1 MESISMLDKLTT
13 DPIRP
18 EKEFVIEDLETLK
31 VISDPRR
38 MQILELVVL
47 EPKTVKQIAKE
58 LGITPNK
65 LYYHMNLLEKH
76 ELIRV
81 VSTKLVSG
89 IVEKHYQV
97 SAEDITIADGLISVS
112 GPEGEDTVG
121 ALMTTVF
128 DSSKEEFLRMLKTR
142 SSETESLE
150 SRTMLIA
157 KEKARMTTAQAKQ
170 FGQGLAQ
177 LLEDFKASD
186 TEDLEAQPY
195 VLMATL
201 YPTSRLGGE
210 NEDE

>member
-97 SAEDITIADGLISVS
+97 SAEDITIADGLISIS

-142 SSETESLE
+142 SSETESPE

-157 KEKARMTTAQAKQ
+157 KEIARMTAAQAKQ

>member
-97 SAEDITIADGLISVS
+97 SAEDITIADGLISIS